1 MNKTELVKI
10 VAAETE
16 MTQKQAAIALESIL
30 DSIQDAVA
38 AGESVALVGF
48 GTFFVKHRAAREG
61 RNPATGETMTFAES
75 KSPAFKAGKVFKEKL
90 N

>member
-48 GTFFVKHRAAREG
+48 GTFFSKKSSTENNITAKGYLVPSFAARSE
-61 RNPATGETMTFAES
+61 
-75 KSPAFKAGKVFKEKL
+75 VFFWTSIGFVSTAQ
-90 N
+90 